1 MINFYIQI
9 SLQVLFFGL
18 ALYFYITT
26 SFKVVT
32 IGGIRSKICNF
43 FIAHMF
49 LLAMIFIGLYWYDT
63 IETKNTLFSE
73 PMPKL
78 IETKT
83 KQ

>member
-1 MINFYIQI
+1 MIQFYIQI
-9 SLQVLFFGL
+9 AAQVLFFGV

-32 IGGIRSKICNF
+32 IDGIWSKICNF

-63 IETKNTLFSE
+63 IETKNTLFAE
-73 PMPKL
+73 PIPKF
-78 IETKT
+78 IETKI